1 MVLWL
6 YGDLEVPPSALPLHF
21 IARRTLAFIVPADP
35 GGNEFMIPVLH
46 SLVKLDREWLAKGH

>member
-1 MVLWL
+1 M
-6 YGDLEVPPSALPLHF
+6 PPSALPLHF